1 MFVLHL
7 GLPSALVEEIAPKQ
21 VASIASTYDVVFA
34 PGHEVFGNLRQI
46 SVTGDNAL
54 AALGTYLQVCTEVAF
69 SQTDEIVLHLY
80 IPVNCAGRVVG
91 KNGANITD
99 FRTRFQDVRFK
110 LESDEEDI
118 NLWDASGLE
127 AEAVDDSMKLRTMT
141 ITGRLSAASN
151 ALLEVAHLVQN
162 LVSGVSVRE
171 AKRMRMSSMAEEDPY
186 GYGYYQRGMEQE
198 YYAYNDDSPPCY
210 EGKLTI
216 TIPSVK
222 AGHIIGKGG
231 STISQIRQSTGC
243 KVEVEKH
250 PKTQAP
256 NRHITCTGGLLEL
269 ENCLHTIRNLIE
281 EQANL

>member
-1 MFVLHL
+1 MLVLHI

-99 FRTRFQDVRFK
+99 FRSRFQDVRFK
-110 LESDEEDI
+110 LESEEEDI
-118 NLWDASGLE
+118 DEG
-127 AEAVDDSMKLRTMT
+127 VDESMKLRTMT

-162 LVSGVSVRE
+162 LISGVSVRE

-198 YYAYNDDSPPCY
+198 YYGYTDDSPPCY

-216 TIPSVK
+216 TIPGNK

-281 EQANL
+281 EQASL